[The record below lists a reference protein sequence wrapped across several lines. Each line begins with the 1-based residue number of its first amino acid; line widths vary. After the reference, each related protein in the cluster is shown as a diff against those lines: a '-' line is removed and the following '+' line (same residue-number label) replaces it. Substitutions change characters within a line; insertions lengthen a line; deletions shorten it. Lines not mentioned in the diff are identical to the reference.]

1 MKSIFL
7 FICAI
12 LLTSMSFAQITE
24 GSVTYKMDMS
34 SDDPQMAGQMSM
46 FQGSNMSMAFN
57 KEFSRLELNMGMLMT
72 MTTVVNNKKE
82 TGIMLMSGLL
92 GKKAIK
98 MTKKDIKASEVK
110 DPKDLKVE
118 VKPTDETKVILG
130 YTCRKYVVSM
140 DNDVEV
146 NYWTTGDIVA
156 PKNKNKYMITEV
168 EGFPLEFET
177 STMGIKMSF
186 TASDFKSS
194 LKGMD
199 TKTMFDMSI
208 PEGYEETTMEQIEQ
222 MGM

>member
-7 FICAI
+7 FICAV

-34 SDDPQMAGQMSM
+34 SDDPQMAAQMSM
-46 FQGSNMSMAFN
+46 FEGSKMSMAFN
-57 KEFSRLELNMGMLMT
+57 KEFSRLEINMGMLMT
-72 MTTVVNNKKE
+72 MITVINNKKE

-98 MTKKDIKASEVK
+98 MTQKDIKDSETK
-110 DPKDLKVE
+110 DPKDLNVE

-130 YTCRKYVVSM
+130 YTCRKYIVSM

-146 NYWTTGDIVA
+146 TYWTTGDIVA
-156 PKNKNKYMITEV
+156 PKNKNKYMINEV
-168 EGFPLEFET
+168 DGFPLEFET

-208 PEGYEETTMEQIEQ
+208 PDGYEETTMEQIEQ